1 MLTTSG
7 IKFSFFNQ
15 TGNFQFE
22 TNLNLDSLLSYANIG
37 ISGVSQSGL
46 NGATTLNFSYVSG
59 KILDSSG
66 RFVASYKN
74 GDNTKIAGNVIN
86 NKYDIF
92 INDIPISFGNY
103 RATGTYNYFYINP
116 TNISIDYSLSINGTK
131 PSISLI
137 DINCFSGDR
146 EGTGYLVNN
155 NLPVIIYSGGFSNF
169 ANMPFTISGIHT
181 GTLFQTGNYYV
192 LPTDG
197 ASVGNYTGNLQL
209 LTNGGLLEYTTVI
222 NITGT
227 PIVESY
233 SFNLNGDNT
242 IYDGMTNLYM
252 SNVQSVIS
260 PVPMLASL
268 EYLNG
273 SGTFYTGI
281 DVLTGWAGNIT
292 GAVTGSGLIIQCKS
306 EIGTGIG
313 GQLNN
318 TGSGLATGYIT
329 GIFTYATGNFTWPLP
344 VIVTGYGTGFNY
356 SGIGTGTY
364 NAQITGTILTGSGLY
379 YLNNTFTGDST
390 SIYSIGH
397 TGFIRGTGQI
407 FYNTPSNFD
416 KLYIYNTNFAIV
428 NNFHYT
434 SLSTLTSYLNSNTG
448 THYVTAIDDT
458 VNTVTLSGLYSPSLN
473 STNINISLDD
483 TNLGDMSLSGP
494 NLSGGQL
501 IGVGRDL
508 ITTGQITGFINHTFT
523 GSGNYVCTGA
533 GYLFGT
539 GVIIDHI
546 KTFTGTWN
554 LLTGDVFA
562 PLDYRHNS
570 YYNAEKDKYSNNY
583 PEYFMNSTMITQLQY
598 INSVDTLIDTVKL
611 TISGLNTNS
620 GISILVTGNFI
631 N

>member
-1 MLTTSG
+1 MITTSG

-15 TGNFQFE
+15 TGDYQFNA
-22 TNLNLDSLLSYANIG
+22 NLNFDSLLGYANIG
-37 ISGVSQSGL
+37 VSGLSQSGL
-46 NGATTLNFSYVSG
+46 NGATTLNFLYTSG

-66 RFVASYKN
+66 RFVGSYKN
-74 GDNTKIAGNVIN
+74 GDITKIAGNVID

-92 INDIPISFGNY
+92 INDTPISFGNY
-103 RATGTYNYFYINP
+103 KTTGTYNYFYINP
-116 TNISIDYSLSINGTK
+116 TNLSVDYNLLINGTK

-137 DINCFSGDR
+137 DINCFSGDK

-155 NLPVIIYSGGFSNF
+155 SLPVIIYSGGFSNF

-181 GTLFQTGNYYV
+181 GTLFQTGSYYV

-197 ASVGNYTGNLQL
+197 NSVGNYTGNLQL

-227 PIVESY
+227 PIIESY

-242 IYDGMTNLYM
+242 IYDGMTNLYI
-252 SNVQSVIS
+252 SNIQSIIS

-268 EYLNG
+268 EYING

-281 DVLTGWAGNIT
+281 NVLTGWAGSIT
-292 GAVTGSGLIIQCKS
+292 GAITGSGLIIQYKS

-318 TGSGLATGYIT
+318 TGSGLATGYVT
-329 GIFTYATGNFTWPLP
+329 GVFAYATGDFTWPLS
-344 VIVTGYGTGFNY
+344 IIITGYGTGFNY
-356 SGIGTGTY
+356 SGVGTGAY
-364 NAQITGTILTGSGLY
+364 SAQITGTILTGSGLY
-379 YLNNTFTGDST
+379 YTNKTFTGNLT
-390 SIYSIGH
+390 PIYSIGH
-397 TGFIRGTGQI
+397 TGFVRGTGRI

-434 SLSTLTSYLNSNTG
+434 SLPTLTSYLNSNTG

-458 VNTVTLSGLYSPSLN
+458 INTITLSGLYNADLN

-508 ITTGQITGFINHTFT
+508 ITTGQVTGFINNTFT

-533 GYLFGT
+533 GNLLGT
-539 GVIIDHI
+539 GVIVDHI

-554 LLTGDVFA
+554 LFTGDIFA
-562 PLDYRHNS
+562 PLDYRYNS
-570 YYNAEKDKYSNNY
+570 YYNAEKNKYYNSY
-583 PEYFMNSTMITQLQY
+583 PEYLMNSTMISQVQY
-598 INSVDTLIDTVKL
+598 TNSADTLIDTVKL
-611 TISGLNTNS
+611 TISGYNLGS
-620 GISILVTGNFI
+620 GLEFFITGNFI